1 MGSPVVELAVGGCFA
16 FATAAFPDDRG
27 VFRSPFRA
35 AAFGEA
41 IGVPLFPVAQ
51 VNYSVSRRGAVR
63 GLHFTATPPGSAKYV
78 YCPHG
83 RALDIVVDLRVG
95 SPTFG
100 RYDSLLLD
108 REHYPAMY
116 LPVGVGHLFVSLE
129 DGTVM
134 NYLVSGDYQAEH
146 ELGIAPFDPEL
157 ALPIPGDIEPILSP
171 RDRDAPT
178 LAQVLAAGLL
188 PDYTTCQRIE
198 MADRRTRGLR

>member
-1 MGSPVVELAVGGCFA
+1 MGSQVVKLAVGGCFA
-16 FATAAFPDDRG
+16 FATPAFPDDRG

-35 AAFGEA
+35 TAFGEA
-41 IGVPLFPVAQ
+41 VGEALFPVAQ

-63 GLHFTATPPGSAKYV
+63 GLHFTATPPGTAKYV
-78 YCPHG
+78 YCPQG

-100 RYDSLLLD
+100 LYDSVLLD
-108 REHYPAMY
+108 REHCPAMY

-134 NYLVSGDYQAEH
+134 NYLVSREYQAEH

-157 ALPIPGDIEPILSP
+157 ALPIPGDIEPILSQ

-178 LAQVLAAGLL
+178 LAEVLAAGLL
-188 PDYTTCQRIE
+188 PDYATCQRIE
-198 MADRRTRGLR
+198 MADSRTREPR